1 MALLKQ
7 EERIRH
13 PLGEDE
19 TLFFM
24 HIPKTAGTSLI
35 SILDQRYTVDEIC
48 PLHDSYQKFLTYT
61 MEERARFRF
70 IRGHFPYSLKD
81 QLPRPPRLLTFLRHP
96 VARVLSAVNQHRR
109 LEQQGASF
117 FEQRIGDISLEEF
130 VQHPRFG
137 RAVQNVA
144 VKYLNDILGYQS
156 EQRKSLSLGLA
167 KERLETFDVIGLVEQ
182 FEQSLELLAYTFG
195 FPPILEVPYENVDP
209 QRASRQAEVK
219 QSTLDYI
226 AETNREEM
234 ELYEY
239 AQKLFQE
246 RLEHMRAEKAQADDI
261 AASSKPSELPTS
273 VFFDFRRVNPGRGWY
288 FGERDPV
295 HGVVRWSKPTTSYVE
310 LPVAVG
316 RDLILR
322 VRIVFSIRRLFRY
335 PRLSVNGYPIP
346 LRLRSFEK
354 GEMVYEG
361 IIPADVAQRSSG
373 WLQLAFSVGG
383 PSIPFLHRLPAS
395 EQRELGLC
403 YHSLQVE
410 PVSLR

>member
-1 MALLKQ
+1 MQ
-7 EERIRH
+7 
-13 PLGEDE
+13 EDE

-24 HIPKTAGTSLI
+24 HIPKTAGMSLI

-273 VFFDFRRVNPGRGWY
+273 VFFDFRRVNPGRGWHV
-288 FGERDPV
+288 GEV
-295 HGVVRWSKPTTSYVE
+295 HPIYGVLRWSGSSSVSYLE
-310 LPVAVG
+310 FTISG
-316 RDLILR
+316 KTDLIIR
-322 VRIVFSIRRLFRY
+322 FRIVNAIASDVLKSLRLE
-335 PRLSVNGYPIP
+335 VNGKTLPLKKRKDGTMGWLFEGYIP
-346 LRLRSFEK
+346 FSLT
-354 GEMVYEG
+354 
-361 IIPADVAQRSSG
+361 QRSPQVLCLKFHVSRTERPVSDVVDG
-373 WLQLAFSVGG
+373 QETRS
-383 PSIPFLHRLPAS
+383 
-395 EQRELGLC
+395 LGLC
-403 YHSLQVE
+403 YNWLHIY
-410 PVSLR
+410 PA